1 MRRGAAAVRRSQ
13 WRVRA
18 IAAAAVAVAI
28 AGAIVATAGGV
39 ALSSASTT
47 ARSGASS
54 ETTTAGT
61 GFSATIR
68 RTEGGIPHITSS
80 TYTGLGYGYGYA
92 FAQDNICVMAE
103 DYVTVDAERS
113 RFFGPNGSYPQRGNG
128 VTANNLDSDLFFQQI
143 VDSHVID
150 ELLAQAPPLG
160 PEQEVRELVRG
171 YVAGY
176 NRYLSDVGGTSGVP
190 DSSCRGKPWV
200 RPITEADAY
209 RRFYQLTELA
219 SADVVIDGIAE
230 AAPPVSELGAGSPTA
245 PEPSLEPQAIAQGL
259 ATRLPIKAAG
269 SNAVAIG
276 SAGTRDH
283 KHGLLLGNPHFPWVG
298 PERFYQAELT
308 IPKKLQVEGASLF
321 GVPLVL
327 IGHTRNMAWSHTVST
342 AFRFTPFQL
351 TLVPG
356 KPTEYLYDGQPTP
369 MTSRTVTVQ
378 ALQEDGSLEPV
389 SRTLYSA
396 RFGPIFNSLEGIPL
410 PWTAQTAFALGDA
423 NSRNFRVFNH
433 FLDTDRAQSTEEEL
447 QILEKYEGIPW
458 VNTIVS
464 DRGGHA
470 LYADIGSIP
479 NVSNAKAKECDTAVG
494 EATFALVGLPVLDGA
509 RSACNWDNDP
519 DAVVPG
525 IFGPSHLPHL
535 LRSDYVTNS
544 NNSFWLSNP
553 KQPLT
558 GFARIIGDEGTERS
572 LRTRIGLIMTEEQIE
587 EGGFTLDDM
596 QNMAFSDRQYG
607 GELVRDEAVNMCRSF
622 PGGLAPSSG
631 GPVAVGEACNVLAAW
646 DLHENLDSKGAIL
659 FRRFWERALAV
670 TGGPWK
676 SPFAVSDPVHTPN
689 GLDTSNPLV
698 QEAFGDAINDL
709 SGAGIPLD
717 AAPGEVQYVTRHG
730 QRIPLHGGPGD
741 PDGEFNALGVEWTG
755 SGFAENEFGSSYVQV
770 VTWSKKACPEAAT
783 ILTYSESSNSDSPFA
798 GDQTE
803 LFSKKQW
810 LTEHFCSKDVLEHT
824 LSKIVIRGR

>member
-1 MRRGAAAVRRSQ
+1 MRSWAAALERTRRRERLITS
-13 WRVRA
+13 VVVTSAVIALLTPA
-18 IAAAAVAVAI
+18 IP
-28 AGAIVATAGGV
+28 
-39 ALSSASTT
+39 SSAS
-47 ARSGASS
+47 AA
-54 ETTTAGT
+54 A
-61 GFSATIR
+61 FSATIR
-68 RTEGGIPHITSS
+68 RTEGGIPHITAPN
-80 TYTGLGYGYGYA
+80 YAGLGYGYGYA

-103 DYVTVDAERS
+103 DYITVDAERS
-113 RFFGPNGSYPQRGNG
+113 RFFGPDGSYQQRGNG
-128 VTANNLDSDLFFQQI
+128 VNPNNLDSDFFFQQI
-143 VDSHVID
+143 IDSHVID
-150 ELLAQAPPLG
+150 ELLAKEPPLG
-160 PEQEVRELVRG
+160 PAQEVRDLARG

-176 NRYLSDVGGTSGVP
+176 NRYLSDVGGTNGVP

-219 SADVVIDGIAE
+219 SGDVVIDGIAQ
-230 AAPPVSELGAGSPTA
+230 AASPVGPFDA
-245 PEPSLEPQAIAQGL
+245 PLEPQAIAQGL
-259 ATRLPIKAAG
+259 STRLPLKGAG

-276 SAGTRDH
+276 SAGTRDK

-308 IPKKLQVEGASLF
+308 IPKKLRVEGASLY

-327 IGHTRNMAWSHTVST
+327 IGHTQNMAWSHTVST

-378 ALQEDGSLEPV
+378 AKQEDGSLQPV
-389 SRTLYSA
+389 TRTLYSS
-396 RFGPIFNSLEGIPL
+396 RYGPIFDELLGIPL
-410 PWTAQTAFALGDA
+410 PWTAATAFALGDA
-423 NSRNFRVFNH
+423 NATNFRVFNH
-433 FLDTDRAQSTEEEL
+433 FLETDRAQSTEQEL

-458 VNTIVS
+458 VNTIAS

-470 LYADIGSIP
+470 LYADIGTVP

-494 EATFALVGLPVLDGA
+494 EATFALVGLPVLDGS
-509 RSACNWDNDP
+509 RSACNWGNDP
-519 DAVVPG
+519 DAAIPG

-553 KQPLT
+553 HEPLT
-558 GFARIIGDEGTERS
+558 GFARIIGDENTERS
-572 LRTRIGLIMTEEQIE
+572 LRTRIGLIMTQQQVDN
-587 EGGFTLDDM
+587 GGFTLQDM
-596 QNMAFSDRQYG
+596 QNEVFGDRQYG
-607 GELVRDEAVNMCRSF
+607 GELVRDEAVNMCRAF
-622 PGGLAPSSG
+622 PGGMAPSSKG
-631 GPVAVGEACNVLAAW
+631 SVAVGEACNVLAAW

-659 FRRFWERALAV
+659 FRRFWERALGV

-676 SPFAVSDPVHTPN
+676 NAFGASDPVTTPN
-689 GLDTSNPLV
+689 GLETNNAQV
-698 QEAFGDAINDL
+698 QQAFGDAINDL
-709 SGAGIPLD
+709 NGAGLALD
-717 AAPGEVQYVTRHG
+717 TSPGEVQYVSRHG

-741 PDGEFNALGVEWTG
+741 PDGEFNALGVPFTG

-770 VTWSKKACPEAAT
+770 VTWGKKACPEAAT
-783 ILTYSESSNSDSPFA
+783 ILTYSLSSNPDSPFA
-798 GDQTE
+798 GDQSE

-810 LTEHFCSKDVLEHT
+810 QTERFCPRDVTEHTQSKKV
-824 LSKIVIRGR
+824 VRGS

>member
-1 MRRGAAAVRRSQ
+1 MRRGAAAVSRR
-13 WRVRA
+13 RARLVAARA
-18 IAAAAVAVAI
+18 IPSVLL
-28 AGAIVATAGGV
+28 ATAGGV

-47 ARSGASS
+47 SGSAAAASES
-54 ETTTAGT
+54 TSGT

-113 RFFGPNGSYPQRGNG
+113 RFFGPNASYPQRANG
-128 VTANNLDSDLFFQQI
+128 VRPSNLDSDLFFQQI
-143 VDSHVID
+143 IDSHVIE

-176 NRYLSDVGGTSGVP
+176 NRYLTDVGGANGVS
-190 DSSCRGKPWV
+190 DSTCRGKPWV

-219 SADVVIDGIAE
+219 SADVVIPGIAE
-230 AAPPVSELGAGSPTA
+230 AQPPAAEVPAAAGAAANP
-245 PEPSLEPQAIAQGL
+245 LEPQAIAQGL

-276 SAGTRDH
+276 SAGMRDH
-283 KHGLLLGNPHFPWVG
+283 LHGLLLGNPHFPWVG

-327 IGHTRNMAWSHTVST
+327 IGHTQNMAWSHTVST

-369 MTSRTVTVQ
+369 MTSRAVTVQ
-378 ALQEDGSLEPV
+378 ALQEDGSLKPV
-389 SRTLYSA
+389 SRTLYSS

-410 PWTAQTAFALGDA
+410 PWTAETAFALGDA
-423 NSRNFRVFNH
+423 NARNFRVFNH
-433 FLDTDRAQSTEEEL
+433 FMDTDRAQSTEEEL

-458 VNTIVS
+458 VNTIVT
-464 DRGGHA
+464 DRTGHA
-470 LYADIGSIP
+470 LYADIGTIP

-494 EATFALVGLPVLDGA
+494 EATFKLVGLPVLDGS
-509 RSACNWDNDP
+509 RSACNWDNDA

-587 EGGFTLDDM
+587 KGGFTREAM
-596 QNMAFSDRQYG
+596 QNMVFSDRQYG
-607 GELVRDEAVNMCRSF
+607 GELVRDEAVSMCRSF
-622 PGGLAPSSG
+622 PGGMAPSSK
-631 GPVAVGEACNVLAAW
+631 GPVAVGEACNILAAW
-646 DLHENLDSKGAIL
+646 DLHENLESKGAIL
-659 FRRFWERALAV
+659 FRRFWERALGV

-676 SPFAVSDPVHTPN
+676 NPFNVSDPVHTPN
-689 GLDTSNPLV
+689 GLETSNPQV

-709 SGAGIPLD
+709 NEAGMPFD
-717 AAPGEVQYVTRHG
+717 VAPGEVQYVTRHG

-741 PDGEFNALGVEWTG
+741 PDGEFNALDVQWTG
-755 SGFAENEFGSSYVQV
+755 HGYPENEFGSSYVQV
-770 VTWSKKACPEAAT
+770 VAWSKKACPEAAT
-783 ILTYSESSNSDSPFA
+783 ILTYSESSNPESQFA

-803 LFSKKQW
+803 LFGKKQW
-810 LTEHFCSKDVLEHT
+810 LTEHFCTRDVLEHT
-824 LSKIVIRGR
+824 ISKTVIRGH

>member
-1 MRRGAAAVRRSQ
+1 MRSWAAALERTRRRERLITS
-13 WRVRA
+13 VVVTSAVIALLTPA
-18 IAAAAVAVAI
+18 IP
-28 AGAIVATAGGV
+28 
-39 ALSSASTT
+39 SSAS
-47 ARSGASS
+47 AA
-54 ETTTAGT
+54 A
-61 GFSATIR
+61 FSATIR
-68 RTEGGIPHITSS
+68 RTEGGIPHITAPN
-80 TYTGLGYGYGYA
+80 YAGLGYGYGYA

-103 DYVTVDAERS
+103 DYITVDAERS
-113 RFFGPNGSYPQRGNG
+113 RFFGPDGSYQQRGNG
-128 VTANNLDSDLFFQQI
+128 VNPNNLDSDFFFQQI
-143 VDSHVID
+143 IDSHVID
-150 ELLAQAPPLG
+150 ELLAKEPPLG
-160 PEQEVRELVRG
+160 PAQEVRDLARG

-176 NRYLSDVGGTSGVP
+176 NRYLSDVGGTNGVP

-219 SADVVIDGIAE
+219 SGDVVIDGIAQ
-230 AAPPVSELGAGSPTA
+230 AAPPVGPFDA
-245 PEPSLEPQAIAQGL
+245 PLEPQAIAQGL
-259 ATRLPIKAAG
+259 STRLPLKGAG

-276 SAGTRDH
+276 SAGTRDK

-308 IPKKLQVEGASLF
+308 IPKKLRVEGASLY

-327 IGHTRNMAWSHTVST
+327 IGHTQNMAWSHTVST

-378 ALQEDGSLEPV
+378 AKQEDGSLQPV
-389 SRTLYSA
+389 TRTLYSS
-396 RFGPIFNSLEGIPL
+396 RYGPIFDELLGIPL
-410 PWTAQTAFALGDA
+410 PWTAATAFALGDA
-423 NSRNFRVFNH
+423 NATNFRVFNH
-433 FLDTDRAQSTEEEL
+433 FLETDRAQSTEQEL

-458 VNTIVS
+458 VNTIAS

-470 LYADIGSIP
+470 LYADIGTVP

-494 EATFALVGLPVLDGA
+494 EATFALVGLPVLDGS
-509 RSACNWDNDP
+509 RSACNWGNDP
-519 DAVVPG
+519 DAAIPG

-553 KQPLT
+553 HEPLT
-558 GFARIIGDEGTERS
+558 GFARIIGDENTERS
-572 LRTRIGLIMTEEQIE
+572 LRTRIGLIMTQQQVDN
-587 EGGFTLDDM
+587 GGFTLQDM
-596 QNMAFSDRQYG
+596 QNEVFGDRQYG
-607 GELVRDEAVNMCRSF
+607 GELVRDEAVNMCRAF
-622 PGGLAPSSG
+622 PGGMAPSSKG
-631 GPVAVGEACNVLAAW
+631 SVAVEEACNVLAAW

-659 FRRFWERALAV
+659 FRRFWERALGV

-676 SPFAVSDPVHTPN
+676 NAFSASDPVNTPN
-689 GLDTSNPLV
+689 GLETNNAQV
-698 QEAFGDAINDL
+698 QQAFGDAINDL
-709 SGAGIPLD
+709 NGAGLALD
-717 AAPGEVQYVTRHG
+717 TSPGEVQYVSRHG

-741 PDGEFNALGVEWTG
+741 PDGEFNALGVPFTG

-770 VTWSKKACPEAAT
+770 VTWGKKACPEAAT
-783 ILTYSESSNSDSPFA
+783 ILTYSLSSNPDSPFA
-798 GDQTE
+798 GDQSE

-810 LTEHFCSKDVLEHT
+810 QTERFCPRDVTEHTQSKKV
-824 LSKIVIRGR
+824 VRGS

>member
-1 MRRGAAAVRRSQ
+1 MRSWAAALERTRRRQRLITSA
-13 WRVRA
+13 VVTSAVIALLTTA
-18 IAAAAVAVAI
+18 IP
-28 AGAIVATAGGV
+28 
-39 ALSSASTT
+39 SSAS
-47 ARSGASS
+47 AA
-54 ETTTAGT
+54 A
-61 GFSATIR
+61 FSATIR
-68 RTEGGIPHITSS
+68 RTEGGIPHITAP
-80 TYTGLGYGYGYA
+80 TYAGLGYGYGYA

-103 DYVTVDAERS
+103 DYITVDAERA
-113 RFFGPNGSYPQRGNG
+113 RFFGPDGSYQQRGNG
-128 VTANNLDSDLFFQQI
+128 VNPNNLDSDFFFQQI
-143 VDSHVID
+143 IDSHIID
-150 ELLAQAPPLG
+150 ELLAKEPPLG
-160 PEQEVRELVRG
+160 PAQEVRDLARG

-176 NRYLSDVGGTSGVP
+176 NRYLSDVGGTNGVP

-219 SADVVIDGIAE
+219 SGDVVIDGIAK
-230 AAPPVSELGAGSPTA
+230 AAPPVGPFQA
-245 PEPSLEPQAIAQGL
+245 PLEPQAIAQGL
-259 ATRLPIKAAG
+259 STRLPLKGAG
-269 SNAVAIG
+269 SNAVAVG
-276 SAGTRDH
+276 SAGTRDK

-308 IPKKLQVEGASLF
+308 IPKKLRVEGASLY

-327 IGHTRNMAWSHTVST
+327 IGHTQNMAWSHTVST

-378 ALQEDGSLEPV
+378 SKQEDGSLQPV
-389 SRTLYSA
+389 TRTLYSS
-396 RFGPIFNSLEGIPL
+396 RFGPIFEELLGIPL
-410 PWTAQTAFALGDA
+410 PWTAATAFALGDA
-423 NSRNFRVFNH
+423 NATNFRVFNH
-433 FLDTDRAQSTEEEL
+433 FLETDRAQSTEQEL

-470 LYADIGSIP
+470 LYADIGTIP

-494 EATFALVGLPVLDGA
+494 EGTFALVGLPVLDGS

-519 DAVVPG
+519 DAAIPG

-535 LRSDYVTNS
+535 LRADYVTNS

-553 KQPLT
+553 HEPLT
-558 GFARIIGDEGTERS
+558 GFARIIGDENTERS
-572 LRTRIGLIMTEEQIE
+572 LRTRIGLVMTQEQVDK
-587 EGGFTLDDM
+587 GGFTLQDM
-596 QNMAFSDRQYG
+596 QNEVFGDRQYG
-607 GELVRDEAVNMCRSF
+607 GELARDEAVNMCRSF
-622 PGGLAPSSG
+622 PGGMAPSSKG
-631 GPVAVGEACNVLAAW
+631 SVAVGEACNVLAAW

-659 FRRFWERALAV
+659 FRRFWERALGV

-676 SPFAVSDPVHTPN
+676 NAFNAADPVNTPN
-689 GLDTSNPLV
+689 GLETNNPQV
-698 QEAFGDAINDL
+698 QQAFGDAINDL
-709 SGAGIPLD
+709 NGAGLALD
-717 AAPGEVQYVTRHG
+717 TAPGEVQYVTRHG
-730 QRIPLHGGPGD
+730 QRIPIHGGPGD
-741 PDGEFNALGVEWTG
+741 PDGEFNALGVPFTG

-770 VTWSKKACPEAAT
+770 VTWGQKACPQAAT
-783 ILTYSESSNSDSPFA
+783 ILTYSLSSNPDSPFA

-810 LTEHFCSKDVLEHT
+810 QTERFCSRDVTEHTQSKKVL
-824 LSKIVIRGR
+824 RGS

>member
-1 MRRGAAAVRRSQ
+1 MVAATVVAAAS
-13 WRVRA
+13 
-18 IAAAAVAVAI
+18 
-28 AGAIVATAGGV
+28 V
-39 ALSSASTT
+39 ALMCSFALPSA
-47 ARSGASS
+47 GASS
-54 ETTTAGT
+54 EAGAAEAELTTSH
-61 GFSATIR
+61 FSATIR

-128 VTANNLDSDLFFQQI
+128 VTVNNLNSDLFFQQI
-143 VDSHVID
+143 IDSHVID

-160 PEQEVRELVRG
+160 PEQEVRELVGG
-171 YVAGY
+171 YVKGY
-176 NRYLSDVGGTSGVP
+176 NRYLSDVGGTNGVT
-190 DSSCRGKPWV
+190 DSACRGKPWV

-219 SADVVIDGIAE
+219 SADVVIGGIAE
-230 AAPPVSELGAGSPTA
+230 AAPPAAPVVGASA
-245 PEPSLEPQAIAQGL
+245 DASSAQLDPQAVAQGL
-259 ATRLPIKAAG
+259 AKSLPIKGAG

-276 SAGTRDH
+276 SAGTRD
-283 KHGLLLGNPHFPWVG
+283 KQHGLLLGNPHFPWVG

-327 IGHTRNMAWSHTVST
+327 IGHTQNMAWSHTVST

-378 ALQEDGSLEPV
+378 ALQEDGSLQPV
-389 SRTLYSA
+389 TRTLYSS
-396 RFGPIFNSLEGIPL
+396 RFGPIFSSIEGIPL
-410 PWTAQTAFALGDA
+410 PWTATTAFALGDA
-423 NSRNFRVFNH
+423 NARNFRVFNH
-433 FLDTDRAQSTEEEL
+433 FMDTDRAQSTEEEL
-447 QILEKYEGIPW
+447 AILKKYEGIPW

-470 LYADIGSIP
+470 LYADIGTIP

-494 EATFALVGLPVLDGA
+494 EATFALVGLPVLDGS
-509 RSACNWDNDP
+509 RSACNWGTDS

-525 IFGPSHLPHL
+525 IFGPSHLPSL

-544 NNSFWLSNP
+544 NNSYWLSNP
-553 KQPLT
+553 HQPLT
-558 GFARIIGDEGTERS
+558 GFARIIGDEETERS
-572 LRTRIGLIMTEEQIE
+572 LRTRIGLIMTEEQIQK
-587 EGGFTLDDM
+587 GGFTREDM
-596 QNMAFSDRQYG
+596 QNMVFGDRQYG

-622 PGGLAPSSG
+622 PGGMAPSEK
-631 GPVAVGEACNVLAAW
+631 GPVAVGEACNILAAW
-646 DLHENLDSKGAIL
+646 DLHENLESKGAIL
-659 FRRFWERALAV
+659 FRRFWERALGV

-676 SPFAVSDPVHTPN
+676 NAFSVSDPVHTPN
-689 GLDTSNPLV
+689 GLETNNPQV
-698 QEAFGDAINDL
+698 QQALGDAINDL
-709 SGAGIPLD
+709 NGASIPLD
-717 AAPGEVQYVTRHG
+717 AAPGDVQYVTRHG

-741 PDGEFNALGVEWTG
+741 PDGEFNALGVPWTG

-770 VTWSKKACPEAAT
+770 VTWSRKACPEAAT
-783 ILTYSESSNSDSPFA
+783 ILTYSLSSNPESQFA

-803 LFSKKQW
+803 MFSKKQW
-810 LTEHFCSKDVLEHT
+810 LTEHFCSRDVLEHT
-824 LSKIVIRGR
+824 LSTTVIKGH

>member
-1 MRRGAAAVRRSQ
+1 MKMRRGAAAGRSRGRF
-13 WRVRA
+13 RV
-18 IAAAAVAVAI
+18 IAALAI
-28 AGAIVATAGGV
+28 TGLAGGTVGGV
-39 ALSSASTT
+39 ALSSASTPKH
-47 ARSGASS
+47 ASALSGTVTSPS
-54 ETTTAGT
+54 Y
-61 GFSATIR
+61 SATIR
-68 RTEGGIPHITSS
+68 RTEGGIPHITSG
-80 TYTGLGYGYGYA
+80 TYGGVGYGYGYA

-113 RFFGPNGSYPQRGNG
+113 RFFGPEGSYPQRGNG

-143 VDSHVID
+143 IDSHVID
-150 ELLAQAPPLG
+150 QLLAQAPPLG
-160 PEQEVRELVRG
+160 PEQEVRDLTRG

-176 NRYLSDVGGTSGVP
+176 NRYLSDVGGTNGVP
-190 DSSCRGKPWV
+190 DSTCRGKPWV

-230 AAPPVSELGAGSPTA
+230 AQPPSVLAEGGGLSA
-245 PEPSLEPQAIAQGL
+245 SLDPQAIAHGL
-259 ATRLPIKAAG
+259 ATRLPIKGAG

-308 IPKKLQVEGASLF
+308 IPKTLQVEGASLY
-321 GVPLVL
+321 GVPLIL
-327 IGHTRNMAWSHTVST
+327 IGHTKNMAWSHTVST

-369 MTSRTVTVQ
+369 MTSRSVTVQ
-378 ALQEDGSLEPV
+378 ARQGDGSLAPV
-389 SRTLYSA
+389 TRTLYSS
-396 RFGPIFNSLEGIPL
+396 RFGPIFDELEGIPL
-410 PWTAQTAFALGDA
+410 PWTTGTAFALGDA
-423 NSRNFRVFNH
+423 NATNFRVFNH
-433 FLDTDRAQSTEEEL
+433 FMDTDRAQSTEEEL

-470 LYADIGSIP
+470 LYADIGTIP
-479 NVSNAKAKECDTAVG
+479 NVSNAKAQECDTAVG
-494 EATFALVGLPVLDGA
+494 AATFQLVGLPVLDGS
-509 RSACNWDNDP
+509 RSACNWDTDS
-519 DAVVPG
+519 DSVVPG

-535 LRSDYVTNS
+535 LRADYVTNS

-553 KQPLT
+553 HEPLT
-558 GFARIIGDEGTERS
+558 GFARIIGDEETERS

-587 EGGFTLDDM
+587 KGGFTLQDM
-596 QNMAFSDRQYG
+596 QNMVFGDRQYG

-622 PGGLAPSSG
+622 PAGMAPSSK
-631 GPVAVGEACNVLAAW
+631 GPVAVGSACDILAAW
-646 DLHENLDSKGAIL
+646 DLHENLDSKGDIL
-659 FRRFWERALAV
+659 FRRFWERALGA

-676 SPFAVSDPVHTPN
+676 NPFSVSDPVHTPN
-689 GLDTSNPLV
+689 GLETNNPQV
-698 QEAFGDAINDL
+698 QQAFGDAINDL
-709 SGAGIPLD
+709 NEAGIPLD

-741 PDGEFNALGVEWTG
+741 PDGEFNALGVPFTG
-755 SGFAENEFGSSYVQV
+755 HGFAENEFGSSYVQV
-770 VTWSKKACPEAAT
+770 VTWGKKACPEAAT
-783 ILTYSESSNSDSPFA
+783 ILTYSLSSNPESPFA

-803 LFSKKQW
+803 MFSKKQW
-810 LTEHFCSKDVLEHT
+810 LPEHFCGRDVLEHT
-824 LSKIVIRGR
+824 LSTTAIRGSG